1 MQKAVVATRQLYQW
15 FEAQKN
21 YYTSHDFSICDFV
34 DMVWTGHGGDSP
46 RGASARSFRAEFA
59 STVHKKD
66 QATLVST
73 GGAVYRHHFECQG
86 LCSTSADTEDEH
98 TEDEDGDNVGE
109 RDTAYDDARAWRG
122 ANAKKAE
129 KKRVMCSTSVR
140 LLVEAG
146 ARDIEKCTIYQKG
159 SHAKASSTKALRYS
173 RRLRLHIMEQDSG
186 GHRSDSKSVRQAVLS
201 DAYTPASGSPGRWL
215 GTSNASTCRFFCSR
229 RPLRGGQPGQHL
241 CLPASEIT
249 KTSKRFTVGVKSTWS
264 IQNLI
269 RWNGRAVFMDSS
281 WRNKNENRA
290 PLTFVTTTNA
300 AGHMVPCVAYLSTD
314 TTSRSFQ
321 HLLRALENEVV
332 AEAAR
337 VCSDDDRTPL

>member
-173 RRLRLHIMEQDSG
+173 RRLRLHIMEQDS
-186 GHRSDSKSVRQAVLS
+186 
-201 DAYTPASGSPGRWL
+201 
-215 GTSNASTCRFFCSR
+215 
-229 RPLRGGQPGQHL
+229 
-241 CLPASEIT
+241 SEIT